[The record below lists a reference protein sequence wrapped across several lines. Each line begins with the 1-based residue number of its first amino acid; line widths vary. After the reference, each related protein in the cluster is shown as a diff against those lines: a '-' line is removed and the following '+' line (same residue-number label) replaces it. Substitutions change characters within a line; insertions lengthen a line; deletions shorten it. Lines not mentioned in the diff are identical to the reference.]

1 MGIRKRKI
9 QSNFL
14 KIGEAFQWLSVG
26 FTEANESPSAQ
37 TSSKRYI
44 HQASST
50 QAITG
55 YEWSS
60 SFTADQIEND
70 KVVEYIRNIG
80 EMLLT
85 GSDAETEYLIVDMD
99 QHATGDGFRA
109 RKFKVAIQ
117 VDEFADEDGELTMSG
132 SFLGQGDPIIGTVT
146 ITSGV
151 ATFTDGFTPKE

>member
-14 KIGEAFQWLSVG
+14 KINNVFQWLSVG

-70 KVVEYIRNIG
+70 KVVEHIRNIG

-85 GSDAETEYLIVDMD
+85 GVDAESEYLIVDMD
-99 QHATGDGFRA
+99 RPALNSGYRA

-117 VDEFADEDGELTMSG
+117 VDEFSDEDGELTMSG
-132 SFLGQGDPIIGTVT
+132 SFLGTCCHEYFQDQLTGRDKIVT
-146 ITSGV
+146 EYN
-151 ATFTDGFTPKE
+151 FD